1 MTPDPYLPTRANSPH
16 GTLWF
21 ETQPRHLA
29 GCGDPRHITQAL
41 RAAGWANRSDPDFP
55 HVLLAS
61 PDYRH
66 TVVLEPDPE
75 PSGAWWR
82 IRGQE
87 EDGRR
92 WYTEFG
98 AHTPAEIL
106 AHLTDALLQPAPE
119 QTPPIWSPLTAAGW
133 SYERD
138 EHGNEMAR
146 HPDGILSLERWA
158 VEPGETFHWRAQ
170 AAVPNGG
177 GGLNRI
183 WHAFL
188 DEQMPPHLIAAFT
201 TALAATEPVQRAMYD
216 VPRSHLVTQ
225 EQRGPQGEQLAEAHR
240 VRLKAM
246 RAAARKARRRAALT
260 TGSPAPRA
268 APAAPAS
275 GRAR

>member
-1 MTPDPYLPTRANSPH
+1 MVAH
-16 GTLWF
+16 
-21 ETQPRHLA
+21 PR
-29 GCGDPRHITQAL
+29 
-41 RAAGWANRSDPDFP
+41 
-55 HVLLAS
+55 
-61 PDYRH
+61 
-66 TVVLEPDPE
+66 
-75 PSGAWWR
+75 
-82 IRGQE
+82 QE

-98 AHTPAEIL
+98 AHTPVEIL

-170 AAVPNGG
+170 AAVPGGG
-177 GGLNRI
+177 GGLRRI
-183 WHAFL
+183 WHAYL
-188 DEQMPPHLIAAFT
+188 DEQMPPHPIAAFT
-201 TALAATEPVQRAMYD
+201 TALADTEPVQRAMYD
-216 VPRSHLVTQ
+216 VPHSHLVTQ
-225 EQRGPQGEQLAEAHR
+225 EQRGPQGEQLAETHR

-246 RAAARKARRRAALT
+246 RAAGRKARRTAALT